1 MSCQKEVILF
11 FLLCKRSIV
20 AGGSAV
26 EVELYQKLGQYSRE
40 LSGVIAYVVKAYA
53 EALEVIPY
61 TLAENA
67 GLIPINIVTQLKNK
81 HADGFENYGIDIK
94 KVRN

>member
-1 MSCQKEVILF
+1 MQK
-11 FLLCKRSIV
+11 
-20 AGGSAV
+20 
-26 EVELYQKLGQYSRE
+26 
-40 LSGVIAYVVKAYA
+40 
-53 EALEVIPY
+53 PY

-94 KVRN
+94 K